1 MSNLN
6 KIIFIII
13 SFTLI
18 MSSISCTDYLDVSK
32 ELSKNIDKEK
42 VFSNATYFKK
52 WYGELYSTMPN
63 YSEAGLAVSNEG
75 GFYNSWAILSGELV
89 CAHPNVLKYGQN
101 TYTASSS
108 PFHRWWN
115 CYKQIRQAMILLN
128 EAPVSMGSANDQ
140 SGYISPEEMERYKA
154 DAMYLIAYNYFL
166 LFELYGPI
174 PLITEI
180 ADPEKTD
187 LDYERASVDETI
199 LCIDN
204 ILNEVINGKY
214 KNILPETLKINEG
227 NDYDHDNSSY
237 DLNNILRPTQATAL
251 ALRARLWVYA
261 ASPLFNGG
269 YEEALKLTNKDGK
282 RLFPDK
288 DPNKWVKA
296 KLYLENLLS
305 FVDSHGLH
313 LYTSKPDSKGNVD
326 PNQSIYELFQYYN
339 DEIIWANG
347 NNDYKSVS
355 ADMEARTTPGDLPS
369 SFGNVGMYQEIID
382 LFYTEKGIDIK
393 EDPKYNENGF
403 TNYPNRCT
411 NITIDK
417 KVTEYHVDKHIFNM
431 YTNREPRFYADVTY
445 EGKSWHIQR
454 DQSTYKD
461 FGAYFSKGGKA
472 QKDNTMYA
480 RAGYLLYKFNNRTL
494 LNVGSSNKSWARPWI
509 YFRLADFYLYYAEV
523 CNEINPN
530 DPNII
535 KYIDL
540 IRKRAGIPGY
550 KELKEKG
557 IKNIIGNQDKQRDA
571 IHRERII
578 EMLGEG
584 NYYFDVHRWMISG
597 YSKSEMTG
605 ELIKD
610 NEDKSLIRTGMDIS
624 QVAATFNSQGIS
636 TSFKDNIGQGSFYNR
651 VVVDR
656 FPWSKAMLLY
666 PVPYNEM
673 QKSKLIVQNPL
684 W

>member
-63 YSEAGLAVSNEG
+63 YSEAGLAVSNAG

-237 DLNNILRPTQATAL
+237 DLNNILRPTQAAAL

-282 RLFPDK
+282 RLFQIKIP
-288 DPNKWVKA
+288 
-296 KLYLENLLS
+296 
-305 FVDSHGLH
+305 
-313 LYTSKPDSKGNVD
+313 
-326 PNQSIYELFQYYN
+326 I
-339 DEIIWANG
+339 NG
-347 NNDYKSVS
+347 
-355 ADMEARTTPGDLPS
+355 
-369 SFGNVGMYQEIID
+369 
-382 LFYTEKGIDIK
+382 
-393 EDPKYNENGF
+393 
-403 TNYPNRCT
+403 
-411 NITIDK
+411 
-417 KVTEYHVDKHIFNM
+417 
-431 YTNREPRFYADVTY
+431 
-445 EGKSWHIQR
+445 
-454 DQSTYKD
+454 
-461 FGAYFSKGGKA
+461 
-472 QKDNTMYA
+472 
-480 RAGYLLYKFNNRTL
+480 
-494 LNVGSSNKSWARPWI
+494 
-509 YFRLADFYLYYAEV
+509 
-523 CNEINPN
+523 
-530 DPNII
+530 
-535 KYIDL
+535 
-540 IRKRAGIPGY
+540 
-550 KELKEKG
+550 
-557 IKNIIGNQDKQRDA
+557 
-571 IHRERII
+571 
-578 EMLGEG
+578 
-584 NYYFDVHRWMISG
+584 
-597 YSKSEMTG
+597 
-605 ELIKD
+605 
-610 NEDKSLIRTGMDIS
+610 
-624 QVAATFNSQGIS
+624 
-636 TSFKDNIGQGSFYNR
+636 
-651 VVVDR
+651 
-656 FPWSKAMLLY
+656 
-666 PVPYNEM
+666 
-673 QKSKLIVQNPL
+673 
-684 W
+684 